1 VVIHALLVA
10 LALLAAAPAAA
21 QIMSR
26 PTDPPVVTASNES
39 WYQLREPL
47 QFAGELY
54 YPAGPTIFFDGN
66 RMVRVGHY
74 NGVPLYADATV
85 EPFSVVLVPVTRGLL
100 QPYQRPRRG
109 DLAGTTGS
117 SAPAFPVAVVPGPTV
132 PRAAAAP
139 PTAPPLPPGA
149 IGVFTP
155 ESTQAQ
161 VAPATRTD
169 AARTLA
175 VREAGSPRRS
185 GVAAEAGAVGT
196 TGVRTGPPIV
206 TLRRPE
212 NNDGIWIQFGG
223 ERWIASGVAVP
234 LSAAEFVRVGEHRG
248 FPIFARQPLNED
260 VIYVPT
266 RSGMVAPYHLKE

>member
-1 VVIHALLVA
+1 MRPLLVA
-10 LALLAAAPAAA
+10 LVLLAAAPAAA
-21 QIMSR
+21 QVINR
-26 PTDPPVVTASNES
+26 PTDPPLVTASNES
-39 WYQLREPL
+39 WYLLREPL

-54 YPAGPTIFFDGN
+54 YPAGPTLFFDGN
-66 RMVRVGHY
+66 RMV
-74 NGVPLYADATV
+74 ATV

-109 DLAGTTGS
+109 DLAGTSGS
-117 SAPAFPVAVVPGPTV
+117 SVPAFPVAVVPGAMV

-155 ESTQAQ
+155 ESTQTR
-161 VAPATRTD
+161 APATRTGAAQTPPAD

-175 VREAGSPRRS
+175 VRER
-185 GVAAEAGAVGT
+185 GAVGT

-206 TLRRPE
+206 TLLRPE

-234 LSAAEFVRVGEHRG
+234 LSSAEFVRVGEHRG
-248 FPIFARQPLNED
+248 FPIFARGQLNED
-260 VIYVPT
+260 VIYVPA
-266 RSGMVAPYHLKE
+266 RGGMVAPYRLKE